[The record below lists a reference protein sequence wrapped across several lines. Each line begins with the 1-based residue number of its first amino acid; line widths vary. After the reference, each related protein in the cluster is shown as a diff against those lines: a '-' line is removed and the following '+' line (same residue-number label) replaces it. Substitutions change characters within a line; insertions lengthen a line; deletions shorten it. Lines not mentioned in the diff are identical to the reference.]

1 MKKGEGILTSSLK
14 AVVRLFLR
22 IFYGKKYAQKKAMRE
37 INFLKPKSDMFFYER
52 KKHKKSA

>member
-37 INFLKPKSDMFFYER
+37 INFLKPKSDMLFYER